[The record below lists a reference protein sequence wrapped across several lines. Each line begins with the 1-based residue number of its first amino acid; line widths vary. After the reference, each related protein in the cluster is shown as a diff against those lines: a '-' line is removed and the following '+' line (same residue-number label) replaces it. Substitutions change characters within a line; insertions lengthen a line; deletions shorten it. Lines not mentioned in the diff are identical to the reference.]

1 MNTIRRH
8 RSLFLRIGIII
19 IILSI
24 ILLYLF
30 CENFKE
36 VVNMIAIALVISY
49 ILRPIKR
56 LIQKR
61 NNISNSTA
69 SLIVILTTIL
79 LCLIAIVL
87 LVPIIFKEINNLGPT
102 IEKLISFL
110 EDTVEKSKILNSSF
124 VKYLYDQGRS
134 KIDTIMFSMS
144 EGLVSYILI
153 FSENLLSL
161 AIIPV
166 VTYYLLADSDKIS
179 KKCYYLVPLEKRVVV
194 RKIITDI
201 DMLLGKYIIG
211 QLLLSLIVGIFTF
224 IILIVLDIKFAI
236 ALSILNGVVNI
247 IPYFGPI
254 VGGVPVIL
262 IALLDSPTKGL
273 WAAVAILI
281 IQQIEG
287 NILSPKITGDST
299 NIHPLVI
306 LLLLLIGE
314 KFGGFIGMVI
324 AIPIGVIIKVIYEDI
339 NYYLF

>member
-69 SLIVILTTIL
+69 SLIVIVTTIL

>member
-1 MNTIRRH
+1 
-8 RSLFLRIGIII
+8 
-19 IILSI
+19 
-24 ILLYLF
+24 
-30 CENFKE
+30 
-36 VVNMIAIALVISY
+36 MIAISLVISY

-69 SLIVILTTIL
+69 SLIVIVTTIL

>member
-1 MNTIRRH
+1 MNIIKRH
-8 RSLFLRIGIII
+8 RALFLRIGIIL

-24 ILLYLF
+24 ILFYLF
-30 CENFKE
+30 CQNFKE
-36 VVNMIAIALVISY
+36 VIDIIGISLIISY

-56 LIQKR
+56 LIQKK
-61 NNISNSTA
+61 NKIKNSTA

-79 LCLIAIVL
+79 LCLSAIVL
-87 LVPIIFKEINNLGPT
+87 LVPIVFKEINNLGPT

-110 EDTVEKSKILNSSF
+110 EDTVEKSKILDSAFIKS
-124 VKYLYDQGRS
+124 LYDQGRS
-134 KIDTIMFSMS
+134 KMDTIMFSMS
-144 EGLVSYILI
+144 EVLVNYILI
-153 FSENLLSL
+153 FSENMLSL
-161 AIIPV
+161 ALIPV
-166 VTYYLLADSDKIS
+166 VTYYFLTDSDRIS
-179 KKCYYLVPLEKRVVV
+179 KKCYYIVPLEKRVVV
-194 RKIITDI
+194 KKIIMDI
-201 DMLLGKYIIG
+201 DMLLGKYILSQI
-211 QLLLSLIVGIFTF
+211 LLSLIVGVVTF
-224 IILIVLDIKFAI
+224 IILIVLDVKFSL

-254 VGGVPVIL
+254 VGGVPIIL

-281 IQQIEG
+281 LQQIEG

-306 LLLLLIGE
+306 LFLLLIGE